1 MKTTSN
7 FIILLISLISCTS
20 FKNIKQDHNTKLNP
34 HLLKKVKYPVN
45 LEEDYQTTE
54 IIPGSIIMGYIIDGY
69 VPSINQL
76 KNISHL
82 TFSFLRPVNNNGD
95 IEMTP
100 GWENIDSVIIL
111 AKKHNVKALISF
123 GGGEFKINPEL
134 MGNYENRKNL
144 IHNIISFIEEYN
156 LDGFDCDWEPS
167 WDNNKNE
174 MELLNNTIN
183 QYYYLFIK
191 EFRVALDAKFGK
203 GSKVFQLLYSIKT
216 LFGIQNKNKLHIF
229 HKMVGGII

>member
-203 GSKVFQLLYSIKT
+203 GSKSFSAAVL
-216 LFGIQNKNKLHIF
+216 
-229 HKMVGGII
+229 